1 MSVVIEVKLKN
12 NPNGAVPDGTGGILR
27 VTQDGQIVDNPP
39 LGSKDTI
46 PLYTMLM
53 AYEKLLEWTL
63 IL

>member
-39 LGSKDTI
+39 LGRI
-46 PLYTMLM
+46 QYH
-53 AYEKLLEWTL
+53 Y
-63 IL
+63 ILCLWPTKNFWNGL